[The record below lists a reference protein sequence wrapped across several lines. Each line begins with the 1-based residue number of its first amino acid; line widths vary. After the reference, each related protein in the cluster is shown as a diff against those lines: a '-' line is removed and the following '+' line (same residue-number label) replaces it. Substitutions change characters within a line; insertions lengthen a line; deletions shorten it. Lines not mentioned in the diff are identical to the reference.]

1 MVVAQLLLCYLVD
14 LRGLGVCGLECLSTS
29 TSVNCTEVPPPR
41 VCIISPCRVGG
52 REGGRVKGDRVG
64 MKEGGRDRKSEN
76 EGRKSKLYIMP
87 QIIL

>member
-64 MKEGGRDRKSEN
+64 MKEGGRRE
-76 EGRKSKLYIMP
+76 R
-87 QIIL
+87 